1 MHGFIVS
8 LWNTAVQS
16 VFSLI
21 IFTVPQTF
29 IITALWSRDCSPVS
43 NIKNPS
49 EESSWSFPSMHGILA
64 SQFSL
69 ILVTLRVEIPQV
81 VLWKYL
87 VSMNK
92 KMVREFLPSNS
103 FCLFPFFLSLE
114 VTRSK
119 HLSYAVGESSP
130 RAVNG
135 SWWCGREPVAGTQN
149 SWIKAAS
156 LQVHI

>member
-8 LWNTAVQS
+8 LWNTAVQF

-21 IFTVPQTF
+21 FFTVPQPF
-29 IITALWSRDCSPVS
+29 IITALWSCDRSPVS

-49 EESSWSFPSMHGILA
+49 EESSWNFPSMHGILA

-69 ILVTLRVEIPQV
+69 ILVTLRIEIPQV
-81 VLWKYL
+81 VFWKYL

-92 KMVREFLPSNS
+92 KMVREFLPPN
-103 FCLFPFFLSLE
+103 FFFPPFLSLE

-119 HLSYAVGESSP
+119 HFSYAGGKSSP
-130 RAVNG
+130 PAVNG
-135 SWWCGREPVAGTQN
+135 SWWCGRELVAGTQ
-149 SWIKAAS
+149 STWIKAAS